1 MSSMVDFVFSCFCR
15 QPIERYFIVD
25 LLRQVVVSSTEEVNF
40 FLLSWLEISHSIF
53 FSPELVFFSNKVIYC
68 TLISVCLYF
77 SLFFFFMFLS
87 STYSEVLCHR
97 LIAENSYIVNGWV
110 LHGFSRWQFS

>member
-40 FLLSWLEISHSIF
+40 FLL
-53 FSPELVFFSNKVIYC
+53 
-68 TLISVCLYF
+68 
-77 SLFFFFMFLS
+77 FL
-87 STYSEVLCHR
+87 
-97 LIAENSYIVNGWV
+97 A
-110 LHGFSRWQFS
+110 